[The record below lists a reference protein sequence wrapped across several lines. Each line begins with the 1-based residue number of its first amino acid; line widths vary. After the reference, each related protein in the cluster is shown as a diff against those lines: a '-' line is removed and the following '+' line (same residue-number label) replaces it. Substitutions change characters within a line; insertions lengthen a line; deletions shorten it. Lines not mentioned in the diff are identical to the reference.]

1 MTYTSNIIDYS
12 CNIGNIDDY
21 KCQFT
26 SHYNTP
32 ITILILPIDLL
43 IFLSIYSLIY
53 WFIDSSTYYFTM
65 SFIQSHFVLLFFF
78 VTYSSPMYSIH
89 LSAYGEMYHKTQGTR
104 EILEY
109 SRLIQK
115 SYWFTHLF
123 IYIFIDLS
131 LNSLLY

>member
-1 MTYTSNIIDYS
+1 MTYTSNNIDYF

-26 SHYNTP
+26 SHY
-32 ITILILPIDLL
+32 ITTTGMLILPIDLL
-43 IFLSIYSLIY
+43 IFLSIYWLIY
-53 WFIDSSTYYFTM
+53 WFIGSSRYYFTM
-65 SFIQSHFVLLFFF
+65 FLLQYHFVLLFFF
-78 VTYSSPMYSIH
+78 ITYSSPMYSMH